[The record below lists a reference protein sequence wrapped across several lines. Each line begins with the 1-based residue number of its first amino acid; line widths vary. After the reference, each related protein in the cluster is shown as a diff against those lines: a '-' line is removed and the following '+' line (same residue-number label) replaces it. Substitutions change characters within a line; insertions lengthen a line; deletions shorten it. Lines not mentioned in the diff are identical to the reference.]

1 MTGQEAGS
9 KRWDVKVQIVK
20 DILSANEQIA
30 LENRQLFDEKGVFV
44 LNVMAAPGAGK
55 TSLIECTIEA
65 LRERLRIGVIEGDVA
80 STIDAD
86 RIARLG
92 IPAVQ
97 INTGGGCHLDANMVR
112 VALPRLSLD
121 ETDLL
126 LIENV
131 GNLICPT
138 GFALGE
144 HLKVMIASTPEGDD
158 KPYKYPGMFSAVDV
172 LVLNKV
178 DLLPLLEFD
187 LDYFRRGV
195 EALNPDVAFFP
206 VSCKTGE
213 GVQTWAKWLLATQGM
228 AQQSPGSTTG
238 VLSPSRLPTFSQT
251 NQI

>member
-1 MTGQEAGS
+1 L
-9 KRWDVKVQIVK
+9 KVQIVK

-30 LENRQLFDEKGVFV
+30 LENRRLFDGKGIFV

-55 TSLIECTIEA
+55 TSLIERTIGL
-65 LRERLRIGVIEGDVA
+65 LRARFRIGVIDGDLA

-97 INTGGGCHLDANMVR
+97 INTGGACHLDANMIR
-112 VALPRLSLD
+112 SALPKLPPD
-121 ETDLL
+121 EIDLL
-126 LIENV
+126 FIENV

-144 HLKVMIASTPEGDD
+144 HLKVMISSTPEGDD

-172 LVLNKV
+172 LLLNKV

-187 LDYFRRGV
+187 VAYFRRGV

-213 GVQTWAKWLLATQGM
+213 GVDEWVEWLVAARSKLW
-228 AQQSPGSTTG
+228 
-238 VLSPSRLPTFSQT
+238 PSS
-251 NQI
+251 

>member
-1 MTGQEAGS
+1 M
-9 KRWDVKVQIVK
+9 KVQVVK

-30 LENRQLFDEKGVFV
+30 LENRRLFDEKGVFV

-55 TSLIECTIEA
+55 TSLIERTIEA
-65 LRERLRIGVIEGDVA
+65 LQDRLRIGVIDGDVA

-97 INTGGGCHLDANMVR
+97 INTGGACHLDANMVR
-112 VALPRLSLD
+112 SALPRLQLD
-121 ETDLL
+121 GTDLL

-138 GFALGE
+138 GFGLGE

-172 LVLNKV
+172 LILNKV
-178 DLLPLLEFD
+178 DLLPVLEFD

-195 EALNPDVAFFP
+195 EALNPDVAFFTL
-206 VSCKTGE
+206 SCKTGE
-213 GVQTWAKWLLATQGM
+213 GVQAWADWLLARSKPVEIVSEGRRTWK
-228 AQQSPGSTTG
+228 
-238 VLSPSRLPTFSQT
+238 RE
-251 NQI
+251 

>member
-1 MTGQEAGS
+1 M
-9 KRWDVKVQIVK
+9 KVEIVK

-30 LENRQLFDEKGVFV
+30 LENRRLFDEKGVFV
-44 LNVMAAPGAGK
+44 LNIMAAPGAGK
-55 TSLIECTIEA
+55 TSLIERTIES
-65 LRERLRIGVIEGDVA
+65 LRDRLRIGAIEGDVA

-92 IPAVQ
+92 VPVVQ
-97 INTGGGCHLDANMVR
+97 INTGGTCHLDANMVR
-112 VALPRLSLD
+112 VALPRLPLD

-138 GFALGE
+138 AFALGE
-144 HLKVMIASTPEGDD
+144 HLKVIVASTPEGDD
-158 KPYKYPGMFSAVDV
+158 KPYKYPAMFSVVDV

-187 LDYFRRGV
+187 LGYFRRGV

-213 GVQTWAKWLLATQGM
+213 GVQEWVDWLVERCRAG
-228 AQQSPGSTTG
+228 
-238 VLSPSRLPTFSQT
+238 
-251 NQI
+251 